1 MGFIYVFFELAQSQL
16 ETGNAKPT
24 YKLNE
29 DRERFMLMIALLV
42 SLVCGMACSHI
53 AERKHLNGKLHS
65 ILGVVFGPIG
75 LFYSLLA
82 PRKNPTLQRNS

>member
-1 MGFIYVFFELAQSQL
+1 
-16 ETGNAKPT
+16 
-24 YKLNE
+24 
-29 DRERFMLMIALLV
+29 MLVIALLV

-75 LFYSLLA
+75 LVYSLLA
-82 PRKNPTLQRNS
+82 PRKNSAFQ